1 MVDATDTDV
10 LVLAIVT
17 TTVLEGCRIL
27 IAFGH
32 DSKYQCI
39 FAHTFATVL
48 VYVANILLRNSNK

>member
-32 DSKYQCI
+32 DSKYRCI
-39 FAHTFATVL
+39 FSHTFATVL
-48 VYVANILLRNSNK
+48 V